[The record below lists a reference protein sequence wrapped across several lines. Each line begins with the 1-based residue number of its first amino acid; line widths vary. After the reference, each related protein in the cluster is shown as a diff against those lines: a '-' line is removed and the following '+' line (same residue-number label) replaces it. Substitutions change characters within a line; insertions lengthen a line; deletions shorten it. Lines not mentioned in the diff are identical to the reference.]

1 MYVYGGEER
10 EEEGRKR
17 ETRER
22 ERESE
27 RAIALDSLPHLP
39 STPTPA
45 FSQLSSPVIAKYR

>member
-1 MYVYGGEER
+1 MGGKKER
-10 EEEGRKR
+10 RKGGREKP
-17 ETRER
+17 ER